1 MAATDTS
8 LDAGPEPED
17 RVEPVPPAVDVLDE
31 TVEDIDVD
39 GSLRADAA
47 GGFKWGMITSI
58 ATQVGRLGFSVV
70 LMRLLGPESYGI
82 VGQATVYMMITGIF
96 ANLGLAAA
104 LIQRPRLSRA
114 DIGTALWMNLGL
126 GSVLAVATVLAA
138 PWLAGFF
145 RTEELATVLRVL
157 SLSIVLRAVAV
168 VPTAVLTRKLQ
179 LRSVG
184 VAEISATVVSGVCG
198 IVAAANGAGYWSLVI
213 QMLVLDSLSLLLLLR
228 KAGWPSLAWSTNAAR
243 GLWSFSSRLVGADL
257 INYISDNSDKLLV
270 ARYLGPTP
278 LALYSLAHRALVFPL
293 VTMGKSADRVIFP
306 VISRLQ
312 HDPPRVA
319 RVFLEASQGVSLAV
333 VPLMVTAILAAPLG
347 VPLVFGEAWAPAV
360 VPFQLLAAHAIF
372 FLLVLLTN
380 PVVWAA
386 GKTNWEFWWSIFTTI
401 VAFASFA
408 IGLKW
413 GITGV
418 AAAFLVLGFLLNPI
432 RFVMVQRLIPVTVRG
447 YGRAIA
453 PAASSCAVLVVVWL
467 LTARVLG
474 GHLPDLGV
482 LTGASLVAGAAYVA
496 ALRMVWPGDF
506 RRQHEFARLVLKQ
519 RSG

>member
-1 MAATDTS
+1 MATTDTS
-8 LDAGPEPED
+8 LDTGLEPED
-17 RVEPVPPAVDVLDE
+17 IVAPASPVVDVLDE

-104 LIQRPRLSRA
+104 LIQRPRLNKA
-114 DIGTALWMNLGL
+114 DVGTALWMNLGL
-126 GSVLAVATVLAA
+126 GSVLAVATVVAA
-138 PWLAGFF
+138 PFLAGFF
-145 RTEELATVLRVL
+145 RTDELATVLRIL

-168 VPTAVLTRKLQ
+168 VPTAILTRKLQ
-179 LRSVG
+179 LKSVG
-184 VAEISATVVSGVCG
+184 VAEISATVVSGVAG
-198 IVAAANGAGYWSLVI
+198 VIAAANGAGYWALVI
-213 QMLVLDSLSLLLLLR
+213 QMLVLDSLCLLMLLR
-228 KAGWPSLAWSTNAAR
+228 KAGWPSLAWSTSSAR
-243 GLWSFSSRLVGADL
+243 GLWSFSSRLLGADL
-257 INYISDNSDKLLV
+257 VNFISDNSDKLLV

-312 HDPPRVA
+312 HDRARVA

-333 VPLMVTAILAAPLG
+333 APLMVTAILAAPLG

-386 GKTNWEFWWSIFTTI
+386 GRTNWEFWWSIFTTV
-401 VAFASFA
+401 VAFVTFA
-408 IGLKW
+408 IGLQW

-418 AAAFLVLGFLLNPI
+418 AAGFLVLGFLLNPI

-453 PAASSCAVLVVVWL
+453 PAATSCVVLAGVWL
-467 LTARVLG
+467 VTARLLG
-474 GHLPDLGV
+474 THVADLGV
-482 LTGASLVAGAAYVA
+482 LTGASLTAGVAYVA
-496 ALRMVWPGDF
+496 ALRVFWPGDF
-506 RRQHEFARLVLKQ
+506 HRQVEFARLVVKQ
-519 RSG
+519 RSA